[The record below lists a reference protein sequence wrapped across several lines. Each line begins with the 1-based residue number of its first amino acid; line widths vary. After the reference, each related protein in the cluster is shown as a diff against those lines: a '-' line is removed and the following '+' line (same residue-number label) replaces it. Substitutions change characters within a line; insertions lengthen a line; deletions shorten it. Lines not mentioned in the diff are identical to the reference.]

1 MTWQELATTSHYQT
15 AVAVKQALLVGHP
28 EEAALGIEELIE
40 ALSRSDQRALRS
52 QLIRLMEHILKWKTQ
67 PERRSQS
74 WTATIENARV
84 EIEELVEL
92 EPSLKPSVPKLLP
105 ELFDKARRLAEKEM
119 NKRTTLGELSWQEVF
134 EDEYSL
140 EKNK

>member
-1 MTWQELATTSHYQT
+1 MF
-15 AVAVKQALLVGHP
+15 
-28 EEAALGIEELIE
+28 
-40 ALSRSDQRALRS
+40 
-52 QLIRLMEHILKWKTQ
+52 
-67 PERRSQS
+67 
-74 WTATIENARV
+74 
-84 EIEELVEL
+84 VEL
-92 EPSLKPSVPKLLP
+92 QGFQVRRIERPLINRGYILPKCNPSVPKLLR